1 MLHFTPNALNL
12 FANPKQFEQMIQTTL
27 GFDTM
32 FERLLGDDQH
42 FNRNQSGYPPYNLK
56 RDGEHY
62 IIELAVAGLSEEDI
76 KVNVE
81 DGVLTVESTTK
92 DKESGWTEDEF
103 IHEGIAKRSFKRSW
117 TLSDDI
123 VVKGASLDN
132 GMLTISMEKIIPEEK
147 KAKQIPIVTSQKNL
161 S

>member
-1 MLHFTPNALNL
+1 M
-12 FANPKQFEQMIQTTL
+12 
-27 GFDTM
+27 
-32 FERLLGDDQH
+32 
-42 FNRNQSGYPPYNLK
+42 K

-81 DGVLTVESTTK
+81 VGVLTVESTTK

-103 IHEGIAKRSFKRSW
+103 IHKGIAKRSFKRSW